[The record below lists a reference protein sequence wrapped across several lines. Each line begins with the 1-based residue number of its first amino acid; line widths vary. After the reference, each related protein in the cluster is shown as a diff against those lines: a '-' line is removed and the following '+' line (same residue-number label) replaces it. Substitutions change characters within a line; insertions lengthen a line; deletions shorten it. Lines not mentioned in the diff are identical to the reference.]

1 MTLDLFTVTVMT
13 AIVASVASITY
24 ILETIFRRDA
34 GPGRLWAVAFFCGL
48 STTIAYMAWSSGVGG
63 FVSVAVGNS
72 LFVLVPGFVWLGA
85 RRFNDRPI
93 GWSLVLV
100 VVFALASFAAAL
112 IQADDWGSWGGW
124 TTMAACLVALFVAA
138 AVEALRAPLG
148 HIRSGW
154 ALAAVLLFAALFSAV
169 RLVLFLAAGPASPL
183 FSRWFGTISANIVTV
198 VLTVVAAIVTSV
210 LRSHRSAEQRYE
222 WLTERGVASDG
233 VMLARTFVAA
243 SADIIERASW
253 RSEGVVIVVIRVEGL
268 AEIRTAFGQEAADDI
283 SGACRQAVRRY
294 APASAIVGED
304 DEHRLAVAALAPTAA
319 DARRL
324 GAMIYRGCMEE
335 LARADSGL
343 FPFVGVGVAFT
354 GDVGYDVGALL
365 RGARAAARR
374 AAATPGASVLV
385 DAPAASS

>member
-1 MTLDLFTVTVMT
+1 M
-13 AIVASVASITY
+13 
-24 ILETIFRRDA
+24 
-34 GPGRLWAVAFFCGL
+34 
-48 STTIAYMAWSSGVGG
+48 
-63 FVSVAVGNS
+63 
-72 LFVLVPGFVWLGA
+72 
-85 RRFNDRPI
+85 
-93 GWSLVLV
+93 
-100 VVFALASFAAAL
+100 
-112 IQADDWGSWGGW
+112 
-124 TTMAACLVALFVAA
+124 
-138 AVEALRAPLG
+138 
-148 HIRSGW
+148 
-154 ALAAVLLFAALFSAV
+154 
-169 RLVLFLAAGPASPL
+169 
-183 FSRWFGTISANIVTV
+183 TV

-253 RSEGVVIVVIRVEGL
+253 RSEGVVIVVIHVEGL

-304 DEHRLAVAALAPTAA
+304 DEHRLAVAALAPSAA